1 MINSHLS
8 LFFSQSRINLKT
20 VQVEVTIGD
29 IERIGA
35 IFLGVPNFLHTQ
47 NKLVKSREA
56 TIVVGTIAI
65 CFIAGIA
72 YSLVELRNFWGYLWV
87 VTQQTF
93 TFVRSGLMY
102 SSDTKFVKGIA
113 FGGRFDYL
121 ELLSNTDLRNN
132 THHNLTN
139 SRVAFGN
146 STICTTDPAKSDGY
160 QRLRALTIRREI
172 KMHRYSCVNFSCPDP

>member
-56 TIVVGTIAI
+56 TIVVGTHRHMFYCRHCLLPSQTAQ
-65 CFIAGIA
+65 FVGFP
-72 YSLVELRNFWGYLWV
+72 LV
-87 VTQQTF
+87 VTYKTLILP
-93 TFVRSGLMY
+93 GL
-102 SSDTKFVKGIA
+102 A
-113 FGGRFDYL
+113 
-121 ELLSNTDLRNN
+121 
-132 THHNLTN
+132 
-139 SRVAFGN
+139 
-146 STICTTDPAKSDGY
+146 
-160 QRLRALTIRREI
+160 
-172 KMHRYSCVNFSCPDP
+172 